1 MENVKID
8 SILPKMNPY
17 LPKMLLYL
25 PKTGEKVSNLG
36 FYALKFRLVL
46 GSFLKLLKLGSA
58 RFASQKGRSAREHY
72 YMLVTLQNRRM
83 INFSIV
89 C

>member
-1 MENVKID
+1 MEIVKII
-8 SILPKMNPY
+8 SILTKMNPC
-17 LPKMLLYL
+17 L

-58 RFASQKGRSAREHY
+58 RLAGQKARLGSARQKGGSGG
-72 YMLVTLQNRRM
+72 TL
-83 INFSIV
+83 INT
-89 C
+89 

>member
-8 SILPKMNPY
+8 SVLPKMSPY

-58 RFASQKGRSAREHY
+58 RLAGQKAR
-72 YMLVTLQNRRM
+72 LGSPKARLG
-83 INFSIV
+83 SITSK
-89 C
+89 